1 VFGLYRRVRG
11 GGGVTAPIVVS
22 LVDRKETVWAEEVE
36 RLRGAFGAPWN
47 PLLFPQHFL
56 ASTFPKIG
64 GQLARFEQ
72 EGALIAVGSLF
83 PRGVRPDARRIY
95 TLRFHPVRKGESGAW
110 VRPLL
115 PEIGATLGGAKIVF
129 YDPAQPHQFERTN
142 RVLPQGIG
150 IGTPSDEEAQT
161 IRHLQETIWGAEDDA
176 LYPADLHSLGFGAGT
191 TLVARQEGQ
200 IVGFLFGFYR
210 FRGSPLP
217 PEWDA
222 LYGGNLRLESQL
234 LGVLPT
240 VRKRGVGFLLKRAQ
254 AEDAREQG
262 IGIVNWTVDPLQFS
276 NAVLNFG
283 RLKALAFDFYPE
295 HYNFRNALN
304 QVAASRFGITW
315 LVQTG
320 RVRAALAADRGGT
333 IVDLATTPAI
343 TRVNAGAAMPR
354 LDADAP
360 TIAIEIPAN
369 WNAVQRDDL
378 GLALR
383 WRETTDR
390 LFAHYLGCAPGRYA
404 VTGVGQDGDARFLL
418 AERITP
424 EFLARFGS

>member
-1 VFGLYRRVRG
+1 M
-11 GGGVTAPIVVS
+11 TAPIVVS
-22 LVDRKETVWAEEVE
+22 LVDRQATAWAEEVG
-36 RLRGAFGAPWN
+36 RLREQFGAPWN
-47 PLLFPQHFL
+47 PLLFPHHFL

-72 EGALIAVGSLF
+72 DGALIAVGSLF
-83 PRGVRPDARRIY
+83 PRGLTSAGRHLY
-95 TLRFHPVRKGESGAW
+95 TLRFHPIRKGESGAW

-115 PEIGATLGGAKIVF
+115 PEIGATLGGAKILF
-129 YDPAQPHQFERTN
+129 YDPAQPHQFNRTA
-142 RVLPQGIG
+142 RAVAQGLEIG
-150 IGTPSDEEAQT
+150 APDDEEAQT
-161 IRHLQETIWGAEDDA
+161 IRRLQETIWGAEDDA

-200 IVGFLFGFYR
+200 LIGFLFGFSR
-210 FRGSPLP
+210 FKGSPLP

-222 LYGGNLRLESQL
+222 RYGGSLRLESQL
-234 LGVLPT
+234 LGVLPSA
-240 VRKRGVGFLLKRAQ
+240 RKRGVGFLLKRAQ
-254 AEDAREQG
+254 AEEARDQG

-283 RLKALAFDFYPE
+283 RLKALAFDHYPE
-295 HYNFRNALN
+295 HYSFRNTLN

-315 LVQTG
+315 LVQTA
-320 RVRAALAADRGGT
+320 RVHAALDADGGAT
-333 IVDLATTPAI
+333 IVDLGVAGAI
-343 TRVNAGAAMPR
+343 PRVNAGAAMPR

-369 WNAVQRDDL
+369 WNAVQRDDRD
-378 GLALR
+378 LALR

-404 VTGVGQDGDARFLL
+404 VTGVGQDGDARVLL

-424 EFLARFGS
+424 ESLARFGT